1 MSGSMTVAA
10 VIVASRGGAR
20 LAQALA
26 SVEWAAE
33 RIVLDPAGR
42 LGDEPLPPGVRRA
55 RQASEAAAPW
65 VLLLEEH
72 EVVPAPLA
80 TTVRGVAEASEPPVA
95 YRIPRD
101 IDLFGTR
108 FALRGAPVR
117 LAPRAGAR
125 VRVGRGVA
133 AELHVDGRANRLRE
147 PLLGRTPGSL
157 AQAVDDL
164 DADAAALAALL
175 HADGGPPTLRRL
187 AAAPAL
193 AGVRALFARGPARG
207 VWVRWTL
214 AVFAGYR
221 AMVAYAKLWE
231 MRRAEG
237 SRRR

>member
-1 MSGSMTVAA
+1 MSVVPVAA
-10 VIVASRGGAR
+10 VVVASRGGAR

-33 RIVLDPAGR
+33 RIVLDPAER

-55 RQASEAAAPW
+55 RDATDAIAPW
-65 VLLLEEH
+65 LLLLEEH

-80 TTVRGVAEASEPPVA
+80 TTVRGVAEAPEPPLA

-101 IDLFGTR
+101 VDLFGAR
-108 FALRGAPVR
+108 FALRDAPVR

-125 VRVGRGVA
+125 VRVGRGA
-133 AELHVDGRANRLRE
+133 ALEFRVDGRAGRLRE
-147 PLLGRTPGSL
+147 SLLGRNPDSL
-157 AQAVDDL
+157 ADAVEDL

-175 HADGGPPTLRRL
+175 RADGVRPTLRRL

-193 AGVRALFARGPARG
+193 AGARALFARGPVRG
-207 VWVRWTL
+207 FWVRWTL

-221 AMVAYAKLWE
+221 AIVAYAKLWE

-237 SRRR
+237 SRVR